1 MAASMAPPYRPKR
14 SLVVWRTADGQ
25 GDTPGAILA
34 LVIDRLRAENR
45 IDGAREISLALTHC
59 EEALHWIW
67 AIEKRRSAPEG
78 SGSA

>member
-1 MAASMAPPYRPKR
+1 MAPPSLPKR
-14 SLVVWRTADGQ
+14 SLVVWRTADGS

-34 LVIDRLRAENR
+34 LVIERLRVENR

-67 AIEKRRSAPEG
+67 AIERKRESA
-78 SGSA
+78 